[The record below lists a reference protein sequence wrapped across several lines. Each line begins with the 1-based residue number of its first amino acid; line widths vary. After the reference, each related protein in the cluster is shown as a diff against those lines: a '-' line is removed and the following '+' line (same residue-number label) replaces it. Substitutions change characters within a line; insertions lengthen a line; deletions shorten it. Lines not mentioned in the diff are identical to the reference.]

1 MVQNGSSG
9 GLVANLANLR
19 YLKCSTGFDP
29 SRCGGLDFVLP
40 NLDTLVITDIPNF
53 KPTADGVPNLLASYF
68 PNLGELRLP
77 LLNLASLDQPH
88 RYLSLCRLYLN
99 TSPREMR
106 KPPISLDLLSLL
118 PALTFLSIGIY
129 SNGEVSEDAL
139 RSLLS
144 HLPPLLTH
152 LEFPSKIPFE
162 ILLSALP
169 TNRSVA
175 YLGVS
180 SANSFEEKKQRNIQQ
195 LIEASKKQGVK
206 VYSASKS

>member
-29 SRCGGLDFVLP
+29 SRCGGFDFVLP

-53 KPTADGVPNLLASYF
+53 KPTADGVPKLLASYF
-68 PNLGELRLP
+68 PNLRELRLP

-162 ILLSALP
+162 ILLSALS
-169 TNRSVA
+169 TRT
-175 YLGVS
+175 
-180 SANSFEEKKQRNIQQ
+180 
-195 LIEASKKQGVK
+195 
-206 VYSASKS
+206 